1 MTTWNKFELISWI
14 DECVNRI
21 HTEMVIEIQNFIN
34 DAQVTGRFWSKSV
47 DKVGINIMHMQS
59 I

>member
-21 HTEMVIEIQNFIN
+21 QTEMFIEIQNFIN
-34 DAQVTGRFWSKSV
+34 DAQVTGRF
-47 DKVGINIMHMQS
+47 
-59 I
+59 